1 MLTFA
6 PPSENPSF
14 TAWMGAL
21 AAPVAAWFTP
31 STAAVVPAA
40 PATHSD
46 VQATGAPEGCKAV
59 PVAGPVGAH
68 SSYWPCERLNAFIL
82 QMAAHGHC
90 VNAAMMLGHRPY
102 AEEQLAKALAV
113 PDDGLRALAA
123 ELRTYFEAPPEGAV
137 LQLNVNGDP
146 APANPDAVG
155 VAALGA

>member
-6 PPSENPSF
+6 PPSESPSL

-31 STAAVVPAA
+31 GTATVVPAA
-40 PATHSD
+40 PGATGAA
-46 VQATGAPEGCKAV
+46 QATGIREHWKAE
-59 PVAGPVGAH
+59 PGPGPVGVH
-68 SSYWPCERLNAFIL
+68 PSYWPCERLNAFIL

-102 AEEQLAKALAV
+102 AEQQLAKALAV
-113 PDDGLRALAA
+113 RDDGLRALAA
-123 ELRTYFEAPPEGAV
+123 ELQAYFEAPPEGAA

-146 APANPDAVG
+146 ATADQDAVG